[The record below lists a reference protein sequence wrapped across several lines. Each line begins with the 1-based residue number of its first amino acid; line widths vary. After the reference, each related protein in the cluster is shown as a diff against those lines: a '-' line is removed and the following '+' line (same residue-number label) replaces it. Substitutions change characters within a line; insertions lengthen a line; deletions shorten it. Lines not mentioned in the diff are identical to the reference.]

1 MSDGKE
7 GLLRVCGLWRHESKA
22 GATFY
27 SGRLN
32 RDVQVLIFK
41 NEAKKD
47 EKSPDLTLC
56 LGKVEPKEKPAGGP
70 GGDQAF

>member
-41 NEAKKD
+41 NEKKD

-56 LGKVEPKEKPAGGP
+56 LAKVEPKEKPASGP
-70 GGDQAF
+70 GEDSPF